1 MFFGIYAKIIEAYLD
16 YDVNKSLKSN
26 KIKKPYLVHGLTV

>member
-1 MFFGIYAKIIEAYLD
+1 MFFGIYAKIEAYLD